1 MANCTAKSENSDE
14 EQCSLL
20 CPKEG
25 MQVFIAWKEEC
36 FWFLSVAPNSKAACG
51 KGEPWR
57 ELRGGRIGT
66 SRAVQG
72 APTSALKPSWG

>member
-14 EQCSLL
+14 ERSSLL

-25 MQVFIAWKEEC
+25 MQVFIAWKEEF
-36 FWFLSVAPNSKAACG
+36 FWFLTVAPNSKAACG
-51 KGEPWR
+51 RAVPWR
-57 ELRGGRIGT
+57 ALHAGRMGS

-72 APTSALKPSWG
+72 AKISALELSWG